1 MVAATPEL
9 LFLSAGLIVIG
20 GKKRMPGETM
30 QVRGWGGPL
39 VIVVAS
45 LWAAA
50 LPPRPAGAEGAI
62 ALGQTDSISADGLAF
77 GTHYNDF
84 DPNRGAG
91 LSVAECTL
99 SQAPE
104 PAHKACKIIGT
115 FHDRCFALA
124 QDAPTGKQSA
134 LKDLLGLRRETGEG
148 RTAACEHVLQPVPEL
163 RQRDLRHDHL
173 DFLGADIGLRHQVG
187 TVLYDVADDVE
198 LLMHAVEGLQLH
210 HDIFAEQAGFHQ
222 ILADAARIGFELFG
236 DLAAHGRDGTQQALQ
251 LA

>member
-1 MVAATPEL
+1 MASKTSMVAATPDL

-134 LKDLLGLRRETGEG
+134 LKRSARAPPRDWRRTDCSLRARS
-148 RTAACEHVLQPVPEL
+148 AA
-163 RQRDLRHDHL
+163 
-173 DFLGADIGLRHQVG
+173 GAGI
-187 TVLYDVADDVE
+187 AP
-198 LLMHAVEGLQLH
+198 A
-210 HDIFAEQAGFHQ
+210 
-222 ILADAARIGFELFG
+222 
-236 DLAAHGRDGTQQALQ
+236 
-251 LA
+251 